1 MIEANEMRVVVDV
14 PGGSD
19 ELVPLRHASHASHA
33 SHDCQLPVIPT

>member
-19 ELVPLRHASHASHA
+19 ELVPLPHASHA